1 MPMTRMLTRITS
13 MITIS
18 HMTPLLRSEKE
29 VEVRRDTGDISM
41 MVDVE
46 CENDRIDPWA
56 EANISA
62 FLTLVLYR
70 VRKCIWCRPQSE
82 FPSIFSMVRARSP
95 FFTTNSTC
103 LLNVSFESYIIPSHF
118 KCFNGLMIIGT
129 PGSSVCMTT
138 GGASS
143 NLMCQL

>member
-13 MITIS
+13 TITIS

-29 VEVRRDTGDISM
+29 VEVRRDMGNISV

-62 FLTLVLYR
+62 FLTVLSR
-70 VRKCIWCRPQSE
+70 LFFLHQLK
-82 FPSIFSMVRARSP
+82 SISIGLLSSVMVIFGRWRSP
-95 FFTTNSTC
+95 KMKN
-103 LLNVSFESYIIPSHF
+103 
-118 KCFNGLMIIGT
+118 
-129 PGSSVCMTT
+129 CMWRISM
-138 GGASS
+138 AS
-143 NLMCQL
+143 CQSKILILEV